1 MRGPGDGIGLVRP
14 AQPDQQRTS
23 RVQRNRSVFRREDLI
38 SARPRGC
45 FVYESLELW
54 KRPALY
60 GNPERNFSG
69 CAVCENIEGRL
80 VEKAPLPQREALTSA
95 WILER
100 WVLSCQGHGL
110 VCLRAIA
117 DADVNGPGLR
127 GWAEGPRAHEPSTLD
142 RRASNGSDRDRLR
155 KLESGAARAPKPGR
169 RTLPRAAPTQS
180 SAPYARLSTATGKG
194 GAQPRVYGAE
204 DPEFGGRI
212 PCSGPLESASPLT

>member
-60 GNPERNFSG
+60 GSPERNFSG

-80 VEKAPLPQREALTSA
+80 VEKAPLPQREALMSA

-142 RRASNGSDRDRLR
+142 RRASNVADRERLR
-155 KLESGAARAPKPGR
+155 VSR
-169 RTLPRAAPTQS
+169 
-180 SAPYARLSTATGKG
+180 
-194 GAQPRVYGAE
+194 
-204 DPEFGGRI
+204 
-212 PCSGPLESASPLT
+212 

>member
-60 GNPERNFSG
+60 GSPERNFSG

-142 RRASNGSDRDRLR
+142 RRASNVADRERLR
-155 KLESGAARAPKPGR
+155 FLDDRVLLAENLKQRGVARGVGRNRLSFLERYLSVRSREDLAESPGGGAARPVPA
-169 RTLPRAAPTQS
+169 
-180 SAPYARLSTATGKG
+180 
-194 GAQPRVYGAE
+194 
-204 DPEFGGRI
+204 
-212 PCSGPLESASPLT
+212 

>member
-1 MRGPGDGIGLVRP
+1 GIGLVRP

-60 GNPERNFSG
+60 GSPERNFSG

-80 VEKAPLPQREALTSA
+80 VEKAPLPQREALMSA

-110 VCLRAIA
+110 VRLRAIA

-142 RRASNGSDRDRLR
+142 RRASNVADRERLR
-155 KLESGAARAPKPGR
+155 FLDDRVLLAENLKQRGVARGVGRNRLSFLERHLSVRSREELPESPGGGAARPV
-169 RTLPRAAPTQS
+169 PT
-180 SAPYARLSTATGKG
+180 
-194 GAQPRVYGAE
+194 
-204 DPEFGGRI
+204 
-212 PCSGPLESASPLT
+212 